1 MQINKIN
8 FNTPYNKTYNRKL
21 ISDKKTE
28 TLSLYSKPDY
38 FKSQQALS
46 FTGVLPYNF
55 FAHIHTDPLKVFKN
69 FTKEE
74 YLQLSANQI
83 NTLRSEFNTLVMNNP
98 SKLKS
103 IGELHAYIAE
113 CVETALNFEFGENN
127 YVILLIGRSLS
138 SICKSLATKLGEEN
152 VINIPMSRA
161 KRYFNPYAT
170 NYQKNYKFIFEKIKD
185 DEGLETFL
193 EYLKSK
199 NLSRDVVEKS
209 NKQYV
214 LMDYCISGDSL
225 KGAEH
230 LFKSD
235 LVWGHRNRNIHTA
248 DIFNILELFDETT
261 LSHPLILNSNTKSIS
276 NIVEDILWHTGFKE
290 YATIGASS
298 ELKNTIN
305 AANAILND
313 TDIPREK
320 QLVWF
325 NLIDTIMSNKG
336 NFNAKFKRDVLN
348 SYLTDPIYRDRKIK
362 IWNTPDSQYKN
373 DLRDDL
379 NELCNLLIKSSS
391 KELRQKNNTSIKE
404 LCKFYRLLT
413 KYLTLS
419 ANEKYRGNYY
429 KKHSEIIQMLNRINE
444 NSNTLIE

>member
-83 NTLRSEFNTLVMNNP
+83 NTLRNEFNTLVMNNP

-127 YVILLIGRSLS
+127 YVILSIGRSLS

-185 DEGLETFL
+185 DDGLETFL

-235 LVWGHRNRNIHTA
+235 LVWGNRNRNIHTA

-261 LSHPLILNSNTKSIS
+261 LSHPLVLNSTTKSIS
-276 NIVEDILWHTGFKE
+276 NIVDKC
-290 YATIGASS
+290 
-298 ELKNTIN
+298 N
-305 AANAILND
+305 
-313 TDIPREK
+313 
-320 QLVWF
+320 
-325 NLIDTIMSNKG
+325 
-336 NFNAKFKRDVLN
+336 
-348 SYLTDPIYRDRKIK
+348 IK
-362 IWNTPDSQYKN
+362 
-373 DLRDDL
+373 
-379 NELCNLLIKSSS
+379 
-391 KELRQKNNTSIKE
+391 
-404 LCKFYRLLT
+404 
-413 KYLTLS
+413 
-419 ANEKYRGNYY
+419 
-429 KKHSEIIQMLNRINE
+429 
-444 NSNTLIE
+444 